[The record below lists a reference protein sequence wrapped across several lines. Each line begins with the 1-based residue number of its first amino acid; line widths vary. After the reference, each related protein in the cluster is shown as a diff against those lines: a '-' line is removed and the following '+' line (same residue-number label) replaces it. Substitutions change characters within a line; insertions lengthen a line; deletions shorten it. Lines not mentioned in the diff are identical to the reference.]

1 MKKTIQILSL
11 AASAALIAGCSSNE
25 YTQTPTP
32 PNGTSVDM
40 SRNSDGTAGNTAYN
54 FNQGSYTPKQDVT
67 LDQLPQAAQITVRNQ
82 IGDDQIVK
90 IKEVTRDG
98 QTAYRVELQRK
109 DWHSERPALVVAADG
124 SILKES
130 HLKTID
136 EPAGAQAPER
146 TGLDSV
152 PNNSPSTAPNPAQ
165 PSNPAASIT
174 GLSPASVQS
183 DR

>member
-1 MKKTIQILSL
+1 MKKTIQVLSL
-11 AASAALIAGCSSNE
+11 AASAALIVGCSSNE

-54 FNQGSYTPKQDVT
+54 FNQGSYTPKPEVT
-67 LDQLPQAAQITVRNQ
+67 LDQLPQAAQITIRNQ

-90 IKEVTRDG
+90 IKEVSKDG

-109 DWHSERPALVVAADG
+109 DWHSERPTLVVAADG

-130 HLKTID
+130 HMRTIN
-136 EPAGAQAPER
+136 EAAGAQAPESSA
-146 TGLDSV
+146 LDSI
-152 PNNSPSTAPNPAQ
+152 PNSPSTAPNPAQ
-165 PSNPAASIT
+165 PYNPAAPT
-174 GLSPASVQS
+174 PAFPPASVLS